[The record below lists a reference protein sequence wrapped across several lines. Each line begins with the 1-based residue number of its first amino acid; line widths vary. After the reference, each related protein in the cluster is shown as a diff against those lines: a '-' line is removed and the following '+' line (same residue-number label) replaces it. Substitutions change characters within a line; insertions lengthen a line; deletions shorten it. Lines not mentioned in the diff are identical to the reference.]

1 MKNLNISLER
11 IGKSKNN
18 SIEVNL
24 TVVWESGAMSRKVT
38 IDEDLLTKLQL
49 TNSFDTRQPI
59 IRKVFAQ
66 GAI

>member
-1 MKNLNISLER
+1 MKNLNISVER

-24 TVVWESGAMSRKVT
+24 TVVWESGAMSRKVK

-49 TNSFDTRQPI
+49 TNSFDTRQLI
-59 IRKVFAQ
+59 IRKVCGQ

>member
-11 IGKSKNN
+11 IGKSKDN
-18 SIEVNL
+18 SIEVNI
-24 TVVWESGAMSRKVT
+24 TVVWESGAMSRKVI

-59 IRKVFAQ
+59 IREVLAQ